1 MTHFDA
7 FLRNVVFYVKDLYYY
22 TTRNHKTPLECK
34 PSREH
39 AIIRHTSFRTLLDI
53 LLPLMTEVMTS
64 LYLIANR

>member
-34 PSREH
+34 PSSEH
-39 AIIRHTSFRTLLDI
+39 AIIQRRFVLC
-53 LLPLMTEVMTS
+53 
-64 LYLIANR
+64 LISYCR